1 VADVFM
7 TTDDCLEPLEL
18 TILLPCLNE
27 AETIETCVDKAMSYL
42 AGSDVRGEVL
52 VADNGSTDGSQQLA
66 AAKGAR
72 VVQVRERGYGSAL
85 RNGILAAR
93 GRYVVMGDADDSY
106 DLSDLGLFVVKLREG
121 YDVVM
126 GNRFRGGIAPGAMPF
141 LHRYLGNPV
150 LSFLGRL
157 FFDVKV
163 GDFHCGLRAFN
174 RERVQ
179 ALNLHT
185 TGMEF
190 ASEMLISAGV
200 HSYRICEV
208 PTTLKKDGRSRPP
221 HLRTWR
227 DGWRHLS
234 FLLMLSPR
242 WLFIYPG
249 FALMLIGACITAFLF
264 PGPVRI
270 GHGVSLNI
278 HTFLVGAIAMLI
290 GIQTLTCGLIAQ
302 RFAVRYQL
310 LPESKW
316 NYRLLSFLTIG
327 RGLIVAISV
336 IGLGMVGF
344 VWSLLTWAAVD
355 FGPLADPFILRV
367 LIISLTGIAMGVQ
380 LGFTV
385 FLAGIMSI
393 PNRRDQILAAINQDF
408 SEVTSRR

>member
-1 VADVFM
+1 MVAD
-7 TTDDCLEPLEL
+7 DCPTIEELEL

-27 AETIETCVDKAMSYL
+27 AETIEVCIDKAKAYL
-42 AGSDVRGEVL
+42 ARSDLRGEVL

-66 AAKGAR
+66 AAKGVR
-72 VVQVRERGYGSAL
+72 LLQVRDRGYGSAL

-106 DLSDLGLFVVKLREG
+106 DLSDLDLFVARLREG
-121 YDVVM
+121 YDIVM

-150 LSFLGRL
+150 LSFLGRM
-157 FFDVKV
+157 FFDVKI

-174 RERVQ
+174 RERIQ

-185 TGMEF
+185 TGLEF
-190 ASEMLISAGV
+190 ASEMLISAAV
-200 HSYRICEV
+200 RSYRICEV

-242 WLFIYPG
+242 WLFVYPG

-264 PGPVRI
+264 AGPVQI
-270 GHGVSLNI
+270 GFGVSLDT
-278 HTFLVGAIAMLI
+278 HTFLVGAIAILI
-290 GIQTLTCGLIAQ
+290 GIQSLTSGLIAQ

-316 NYRLLSFLTIG
+316 NYRLLSLLTFE

-336 IGLGMVGF
+336 IGLGTAGF
-344 VWSLLTWAAVD
+344 IWSLLTWASVD
-355 FGPLADPFILRV
+355 FGPLSYPIVLRV
-367 LIISLTGIAMGVQ
+367 LIISLTGIAIGVQ

-393 PNRRDQILAAINQDF
+393 PNKRDQALAAMDQDS
-408 SEVTSRR
+408 SEITSGR

>member
-1 VADVFM
+1 MIA
-7 TTDDCLEPLEL
+7 DDCRTIEGLEL

-27 AETIETCVDKAMSYL
+27 AETIETCIDKAMSYL

-72 VVQVRERGYGSAL
+72 LVQVRDRGYGSAL
-85 RNGILAAR
+85 RNGILAAC

-106 DLSDLGLFVVKLREG
+106 DLSDLGLFVARLREG
-121 YDVVM
+121 YDIVM

-190 ASEMLISAGV
+190 ASEMLISAAV
-200 HSYRICEV
+200 RSYRICEV

-249 FALMLIGACITAFLF
+249 FALMLFGGCIAALLF
-264 PGPVRI
+264 PGPVQI
-270 GHGVSLNI
+270 TDGVSLDT
-278 HTFLVGAIAMLI
+278 HTFLVGAIAILI
-290 GIQTLTCGLIAQ
+290 GVQNLTCGLIAQ
-302 RFAVRYQL
+302 RFAVTYQL

-316 NYRLLSFLTIG
+316 NYRLVSFLTFE

-336 IGLGMVGF
+336 IGLGTAGF
-344 VWSLLTWAAVD
+344 IWSLLTWASVD
-355 FGPLADPFILRV
+355 FGPLADPIVLRV
-367 LIISLTGIAMGVQ
+367 LIISLTGIATGVQ

-393 PNRRDQILAAINQDF
+393 PHRRDQTLAAMHQDS
-408 SEVTSRR
+408 SEVTPSR